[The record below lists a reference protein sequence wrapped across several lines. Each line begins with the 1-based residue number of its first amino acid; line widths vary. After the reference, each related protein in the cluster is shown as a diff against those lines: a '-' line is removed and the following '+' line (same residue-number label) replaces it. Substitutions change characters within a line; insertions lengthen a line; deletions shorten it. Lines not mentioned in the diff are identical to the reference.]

1 MAPKKGKGKSKGK
14 QPAPKA
20 PPKRP
25 PPEVSSEE
33 EVETVDWSA
42 IMNKLSEL
50 ERARGLAPPAKVTT
64 PRGRT
69 VQRTSTH
76 KAKQA
81 ELLQRLSVLEGVE
94 AGTPGEDAAGGNEA
108 SGAGAGDRHGP
119 DLGSSGVLGRINI
132 KGAPTQPSLGW
143 PWDSLGQATASGAT
157 LSSFRARSI
166 QHTINT

>member
-1 MAPKKGKGKSKGK
+1 MAPRKGQGKSKGK

-20 PPKRP
+20 PSKRP
-25 PPEVSSEE
+25 PPEEVSSEE

-50 ERARGLAPPAKVTT
+50 ERARGLAPPATTIT

-69 VQRTSTH
+69 KHRTRLSTH

-94 AGTPGEDAAGGNEA
+94 AGASGEDTNQTEGA
-108 SGAGAGDRHGP
+108 SGDAAVDHHGAELASAGMSAG
-119 DLGSSGVLGRINI
+119 
-132 KGAPTQPSLGW
+132 
-143 PWDSLGQATASGAT
+143 
-157 LSSFRARSI
+157 
-166 QHTINT
+166 